1 MISKSELRKK
11 LIEKR
16 KTIDTDSL
24 SEAICEKIKALEVYK
39 NSINIFAYYPLPYEV
54 DIKSLFEDKTKNW
67 YLPKVNGENMEFY
80 EYKIDDTLKKGA
92 FGVLEPSLDKI
103 CNKNPDLIIVPALSV
118 DKAGYRLGYGKGY
131 YDRYLNKFKS
141 QIKTLCPIFSDLLI
155 DVLPKENHDKNVDIV
170 LTE

>member
-1 MISKSELRKK
+1 MISKSELRKI

-16 KTIDTDSL
+16 KTIDTDGL
-24 SEAICEKIKALEVYK
+24 SKIICEKIKDLEIYK
-39 NSINIFAYYPLPYEV
+39 NSKNIFAYYPLPYEV

-67 YLPKVNGENMEFY
+67 YLPKVSNENMEFY
-80 EYKIDDTLKKGA
+80 EYKIGDTLKKGA
-92 FGVLEPSLDKI
+92 FEVLEPSIDKI

-131 YDRYLNKFKS
+131 YDRFISNLKCHVP
-141 QIKTLCPIFSDLLI
+141 TLVPIFSELLI
-155 DVLPKENHDKNVDIV
+155 DVLPKEKHDKNVDIV